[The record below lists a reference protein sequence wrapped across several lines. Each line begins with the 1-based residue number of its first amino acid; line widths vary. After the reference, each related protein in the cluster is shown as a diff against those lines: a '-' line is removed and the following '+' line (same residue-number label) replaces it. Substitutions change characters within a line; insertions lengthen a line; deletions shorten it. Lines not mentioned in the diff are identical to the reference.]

1 MIYIL
6 ASANTPILNNKPN
19 TKMAK
24 AKSPLKAS
32 HPAGTE
38 SVSGINAPWSTSVN
52 TKGLKSLN
60 RPPIVKI
67 KDMPVGASLDVT
79 VYDLV
84 PSTQKDI
91 KNPLL
96 LATLN
101 SDDTKVS
108 IPVVGG
114 LAGTFLAD
122 KDGVDLSEVTADDLA
137 EGILGSRVVITK
149 VGMKLSTKWKA
160 DSGQPR
166 EYPIFEV
173 ALAE

>member
-1 MIYIL
+1 
-6 ASANTPILNNKPN
+6 
-19 TKMAK
+19 MAK
-24 AKSPLKAS
+24 ATKS
-32 HPAGTE
+32 HPANTE
-38 SVSGINAPWSTSVN
+38 SSGPVSAPWSTNVDK
-52 TKGLKSLN
+52 KGLKSLT
-60 RPPIVKI
+60 RPPTVKI

-84 PSTQKDI
+84 PSAQKDI

-96 LATLN
+96 LCTLN
-101 SDDTKVS
+101 SDDSKIA

-122 KDGVDLSEVTADDLA
+122 KDGVDLAEVTKDDLA
-137 EGILGSRVVITK
+137 DGILDTRVVITK
-149 VGMKLSTKWKA
+149 IGTKLSTKWKA

-173 ALAE
+173 AISE

>member
-1 MIYIL
+1 
-6 ASANTPILNNKPN
+6 
-19 TKMAK
+19 MAK
-24 AKSPLKAS
+24 ASSSKSAPKGVS
-32 HPAGTE
+32 HPAGTVP
-38 SVSGINAPWSTSVN
+38 VSGINAPWSTSVDAS
-52 TKGLKSLN
+52 GLKSLT

-84 PSTQKDI
+84 PSSSKDI

-101 SDDTKVS
+101 SDGSKVS

-122 KDGVDLSEVTADDLA
+122 KDGVDLTEVTKDDLA
-137 EGILGSRVVITK
+137 DGILDARVVITK
-149 VGMKLSTKWKA
+149 VGTKLSTKWKA

-166 EYPIFEV
+166 EYPIFEI
-173 ALAE
+173 AIAE

>member
-1 MIYIL
+1 
-6 ASANTPILNNKPN
+6 
-19 TKMAK
+19 MAK
-24 AKSPLKAS
+24 AKSDRKVS
-32 HPAGTE
+32 HPADVE
-38 SVSGINAPWSTSVN
+38 SVSGINAPWTTAVN

-84 PSTQKDI
+84 PSSQRDI

-96 LATLN
+96 LAALN
-101 SDDTKVS
+101 SDGTKVS

-122 KDGVDLSEVTADDLA
+122 KDGVDLSEVTKDDLA
-137 EGILGSRVVITK
+137 KGILDARVVITK
-149 VGMKLSTKWKA
+149 VGTKLSQKWKSDTGA
-160 DSGQPR
+160 PR

-173 ALAE
+173 SVEG

>member
-1 MIYIL
+1 
-6 ASANTPILNNKPN
+6 
-19 TKMAK
+19 MAK
-24 AKSPLKAS
+24 ASSSKTDRKVS
-32 HPAGTE
+32 HPAEVE
-38 SVSGINAPWSTSVN
+38 SVSGINAPWSTSVD
-52 TKGLKSLN
+52 KSGLKSLT

-84 PSTQKDI
+84 PSSQKDI

-96 LATLN
+96 LATLK
-101 SDDTKVS
+101 DGTKVS

-122 KDGVDLSEVTADDLA
+122 KDGVDLAEVTKDDLA
-137 EGILGSRVVITK
+137 EGILDTRVVITK
-149 VGMKLSTKWKA
+149 VGTKLSTKWKA

-173 ALAE
+173 AIDA